1 MAYTIKMVPNSI
13 QSVAY
18 SSITSSYT
26 TLATVAAATRI
37 VKIVNNTNGLILLSW
52 NGDASTDNDV
62 LPANSFF
69 LYDISSNKIND
80 NGCFIAEGTV
90 FSLKYS
96 GSAPNSGS
104 VYFVSLKTGVF

>member
-1 MAYTIKMVPNSI
+1 MGYLIRMKPNPM
-13 QSVAY
+13 QSVAFG
-18 SSITSSYT
+18 SITGSYT

-37 VKIVNNTNGLILLSW
+37 VKVVNNTNGLILLSW
-52 NGDASTDNDV
+52 NGDGSTDNDV

-80 NGCFIAEGTV
+80 NGCFVSEGTV

-96 GSAPNSGS
+96 GSAPSSGS
-104 VYFVSLKTGVF
+104 VYFVSLITGVF